1 MKAGAFVVPAGANK
15 SDGRMHLKKIG
26 IILATAL
33 VAGSSFAATIR
44 DNCGCGFGTMALG
57 QNEPTVISQLAA
69 TFLNGICGNQTFGI
83 SSGTLDCKPAPAVAF
98 NTRVKQYVTDNMD
111 QLALEMAMGK
121 GQSLNALA
129 DLMNVPANKRADMFT
144 KFQNNFDRIFTS
156 DKIGADDVVQHMADV
171 LKS

>member
-1 MKAGAFVVPAGANK
+1 
-15 SDGRMHLKKIG
+15 MHLKKLG
-26 IILATAL
+26 IMLATAL

-44 DNCGCGFGTMALG
+44 DNCGCGIGTMALG
-57 QNEPTVISQLAA
+57 ENEPTVISQLAA

-98 NTRVKQYVTDNMD
+98 NTRVKQYVADNMD

-129 DLMNVPANKRADMFT
+129 DLMSVPADKRSDVFA
-144 KFQNNFDRIFTS
+144 KLQNNFDRIFTS
-156 DKIGADDVVQHMADV
+156 DQVAADDVVKHMADV
-171 LKS
+171 LKT

>member
-1 MKAGAFVVPAGANK
+1 MKK
-15 SDGRMHLKKIG
+15 LG
-26 IILATAL
+26 IILAATL

-57 QNEPTVISQLAA
+57 ENEPTVISQLAA

-98 NTRVKQYVTDNMD
+98 NSRVKQYVSDNMD
-111 QLALEMAMGK
+111 QLALEMATGN

-129 DLMNVPANKRADMFT
+129 DLMNVPAAKRGDVFA

-156 DKIGADDVVQHMADV
+156 DKVGADDVVKNMADV